1 MGVMD
6 STAQTLRA
14 IEEDKAVAALFALN
28 PDPRWIGRIRAE
40 AYKASARTGLSV
52 LVVLLA
58 MSTRVSEGHPHD
70 HVLDW
75 LKKL

>member
-58 MSTRVSEGHPHD
+58 MSTRVSEGHAAAHGGT
-70 HVLDW
+70 W
-75 LKKL
+75 LKTL